1 MKLLFSTP
9 DFAEIG
15 LLRSRLQ
22 AAGIECELRNEH
34 VSPAMPGAPFYPEIW
49 VLRDEQFDEAR
60 ELLAVW
66 RESSSSSLDGDQ
78 L

>member
-9 DFAEIG
+9 DSAEIG

-22 AAGIECELRNEH
+22 TAGIECEMRNEH
-34 VSPAMPGAPFYPEIW
+34 LSRAIPGAPFYPELW

-66 RESSSSSLDGDQ
+66 RQPSSSSDGEQ
-78 L
+78 Q